1 MNTNKPVECL
11 IPEDRPV
18 TGSDI
23 VRLQLAKD
31 QTLMDTTWE
40 NGWYNSRYNE
50 QTNDSD
56 HQNQPLT
63 SITRALLVRAYANG
77 LTKQIIIRQPES
89 LPSYGLLPTSPTFD
103 QFHNLITQYITE
115 FPVDHLPE
123 SVRDGLKPIHTAAL
137 MGMNGNSAT
146 RWMREDSTPNPAA
159 QRLMTYV
166 YSDID
171 ARGKT
176 ALFEFLRLVNIEAKA
191 RGLVNG
197 LYDVL
202 ETGKWAN
209 SERTRRGRPSKK
221 ESIEGV
227 AKPKPKAK
235 PKAKRAAKTV

>member
-1 MNTNKPVECL
+1 MSIKKEIECI

-18 TGSDI
+18 TGADI
-23 VRLQLAKD
+23 VRLQEAKD

-50 QTNDSD
+50 QTNVLDL
-56 HQNQPLT
+56 QNQPLT

-77 LTKQIIIRQPES
+77 LTKKIIIKQPDS

-103 QFHNLITQYITE
+103 QFHKKVAQSIEST
-115 FPVDHLPE
+115 PKDHLPP
-123 SVRDGLKPIHTAAL
+123 SVHAGLKPVHTAAL

-146 RWMREDSTPNPAA
+146 RWIREDSTPNPAA

-166 YSDID
+166 YSDMES
-171 ARGKT
+171 RGVV

-191 RGLVNG
+191 RGLPKG

-202 ETGKWAN
+202 DTGKWAGTGR
-209 SERTRRGRPSKK
+209 SRRGRPSKQ
-221 ESIEGV
+221 ESLDSV
-227 AKPKPKAK
+227 PKKTKAKRKPKA
-235 PKAKRAAKTV
+235 